1 MLGRFLF
8 SFFSMEDEVLDQ
20 DALLDLL
27 ARHDNRAYQYL
38 YQCYYVALKSLAN
51 YYVKDND
58 VAEDLVQDSFVA
70 MLESGYTFKTVNEVK
85 YFLYSSLKNKCIS
98 HFRKQKVRDKYYQ
111 EILSSQTEEEH
122 FWDKVLE
129 EDVYARLMAA
139 VDTLPPQ
146 CKMVMM
152 LTLDG
157 LKGAEIAEKLHISLD
172 TVKEHKSSGKKKLAA
187 QLKDG
192 ELLCLIGLLW
202 F

>member
-1 MLGRFLF
+1 ML
-8 SFFSMEDEVLDQ
+8 EQ
-20 DALLDLL
+20 DVLLDLL
-27 ARHDNRAYQYL
+27 ERKDNRAYQYL
-38 YQCYYVALKSLAN
+38 YQCYYVALKALAN

-58 VAEDLVQDSFVA
+58 VAEDLVQDVFISL
-70 MLESGYTFKTVNEVK
+70 LESRYKFETANGVK

-98 HFRKQKVRDKYYQ
+98 HFRKQKIRDKYYKD
-111 EILSSQTEEEH
+111 IISSQTEEEH

-139 VDTLPPQ
+139 VETLPPQ

-152 LTLDG
+152 LTLEG
-157 LKGAEIAEKLHISLD
+157 FKGTEIAEKLHISLD

-187 QLKDG
+187 QLKDA
-192 ELLCLIGLLW
+192 ELRCLIWLLW